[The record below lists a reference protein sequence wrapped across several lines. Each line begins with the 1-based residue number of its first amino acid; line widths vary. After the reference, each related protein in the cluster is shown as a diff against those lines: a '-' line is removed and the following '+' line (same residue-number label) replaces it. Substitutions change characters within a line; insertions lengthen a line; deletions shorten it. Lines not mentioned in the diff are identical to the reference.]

1 MTSKTTPNLDRVRR
15 LDFDRLD
22 DLVSERLAALKLYAQ
37 NIDKTSNAN
46 AETNDMICRDLILP
60 CVYLLAQFLESVQ
73 IRKEDV

>member
-1 MTSKTTPNLDRVRR
+1 MTNETTPNLDKVRR

-37 NIDKTSNAN
+37 NIDKTTNAS

-73 IRKEDV
+73 IGKGDV